1 MDRMNSRTRVLYLAV
16 GFTTFAFLP
25 AVARAQSF
33 SIGVAN
39 ENDWYLGRAKG
50 EKFPNDDDYT
60 NGLRIRLE
68 IPRAV
73 LWGGLFGA
81 TDCRDKSDGRCR
93 QTTFVFGQN
102 FYTPMNIASA
112 EVIEDDRPYAAW
124 LYVGIAAQLV
134 TEKQLKT
141 VELDIGTTGKP
152 AFGRQ
157 AQTWWHCL
165 LGFPQ
170 PRGWAHQVTPAPG
183 LVGVIGIWD
192 HKFALPKET
201 KGDDTFVWAE
211 LDPYYRLSIGNVFT
225 QAAGGAVVRVGYN
238 VQRSWTQ
245 KIPET
250 KRRGSSLAE
259 RKWELHGFA
268 GTEARLVG
276 WNALLQHDTYTPR
289 PLPPIKRVVQDF
301 EAGVA
306 VGRGRLSGGFR
317 WVWRTPEYEG
327 GRRSAY
333 AGPYVALQR

>member
-1 MDRMNSRTRVLYLAV
+1 M
-16 GFTTFAFLP
+16 
-25 AVARAQSF
+25 VALS
-33 SIGVAN
+33 
-39 ENDWYLGRAKG
+39 
-50 EKFPNDDDYT
+50 
-60 NGLRIRLE
+60 
-68 IPRAV
+68 
-73 LWGGLFGA
+73 
-81 TDCRDKSDGRCR
+81 
-93 QTTFVFGQN
+93 
-102 FYTPMNIASA
+102 
-112 EVIEDDRPYAAW
+112 
-124 LYVGIAAQLV
+124 VGIPAASRLGPSSDACTRPGWCHRDLGSQV
-134 TEKQLKT
+134 C
-141 VELDIGTTGKP
+141 I
-152 AFGRQ
+152 
-157 AQTWWHCL
+157 AQ
-165 LGFPQ
+165 G
-170 PRGWAHQVTPAPG
+170 
-183 LVGVIGIWD
+183 D
-192 HKFALPKET
+192 